1 MGASYI
7 GVHHVGVSVDAL
19 LYLYLM
25 GGVMKIL
32 VAIEFEGVEPN
43 SEQADQIIEMV
54 GDACETIGVGFD
66 ASSCYIDDCVATG
79 TFVPNK

>member
-1 MGASYI
+1 
-7 GVHHVGVSVDAL
+7 
-19 LYLYLM
+19 
-25 GGVMKIL
+25 MKVL

-66 ASSCYIDDCVATG
+66 ASSCYIDDCVATERILS
-79 TFVPNK
+79 NK